1 MKLTMRNSHLAA
13 VVTAALTMASTS
25 VSFGAPS
32 DMVTIP
38 NAFIAGSPAKAADVN
53 ANFTAVAGAINITA
67 QAVSALQTTV
77 QNIPTGPQGQQGSQG
92 TAGAQGARGPAGP
105 NGPAGPTGPSGAAGP
120 IGPAAAQG
128 ATGPT
133 GATGGTGATGPTGA
147 TGGTGATGPTGASG
161 PGSVGAAYTIPG
173 SGGISGGGYI
183 VLNSPTSRAQLNIT
197 CNYGVAGDNEAFW
210 FAGQGVTAGQIAITN
225 QVDGEIL
232 QAFNELAFNQGG
244 QDRAVLPAWPW
255 HGVFTANDGGTLSR
269 WDVTVTGTSGGD
281 CMVVVYANN
290 GGAANIVHP

>member
-1 MKLTMRNSHLAA
+1 MKLTLRNSHLAA
-13 VVTAALTMASTS
+13 VAAAALTMASTS
-25 VSFGAPS
+25 VSFGAPP
-32 DMVTIP
+32 DTVTIP
-38 NAFIAGSPAKAADVN
+38 NTFFAGSPAKAADVN

-67 QAVSALQTTV
+67 EAVSALQTTV
-77 QNIPTGPQGQQGSQG
+77 QNIPTGPQGPQG

-105 NGPAGPTGPSGAAGP
+105 NGPAGPAGPTGLSGAAGP

-128 ATGPT
+128 AAGPT
-133 GATGGTGATGPTGA
+133 GPLGPQGPI
-147 TGGTGATGPTGASG
+147 GPTGPTGASG

-173 SGGISGGGYI
+173 SGGSAGGGYI

-210 FAGQGVTAGQIAITN
+210 FAGQGVTAGQIATTN

-232 QAFNELAFNQGG
+232 QAFNELAINQGG

-281 CMVVVYANN
+281 CIVVVYANN
-290 GGAANIVHP
+290 GGAAYIVHP